1 MVLSVTS
8 QGEISSMLLLFDV
21 LFFIF
26 FAEVP
31 LKEFLFSLLLITC
44 ELLPL
49 LNRDSDLFLLIFLFT
64 EFLFAFEPERLRLEA
79 RTGSLLLDCCC
90 PGFLPTLDRDLV
102 TGWLLANDVSIL
114 LSVEVLESLSDVG
127 SKDASGE
134 LLGDPVDMGEGD
146 DAGAGAA
153 ELGTV
158 GAAGAEP
165 SRRSKNGFLLLLG
178 DENGFVLPIV
188 ANFCPVLNGL
198 LLSEAG

>member
-49 LNRDSDLFLLIFLFT
+49 VNRDSDLFLLIFLFT

-79 RTGSLLLDCCC
+79 EIKNILYSNILRFNFSLYGEVFVKIILD
-90 PGFLPTLDRDLV
+90 F
-102 TGWLLANDVSIL
+102 
-114 LSVEVLESLSDVG
+114 
-127 SKDASGE
+127 K
-134 LLGDPVDMGEGD
+134 
-146 DAGAGAA
+146 
-153 ELGTV
+153 
-158 GAAGAEP
+158 
-165 SRRSKNGFLLLLG
+165 
-178 DENGFVLPIV
+178 
-188 ANFCPVLNGL
+188 
-198 LLSEAG
+198 